1 MDTVNR
7 SVPLPPPL
15 PPSGLP
21 LPAPLP
27 EPDASRRLWWALP
40 LYTVAAIVVLGVLV
54 AAVVP
59 VQRWQ
64 QAPGS
69 ALPVAERLEVEG
81 AERFESDGTVLFVTA
96 TGQQMTLLSW
106 VFGALDGDVDE
117 LTYEERFGPRTPVEQ
132 RRLGFQAMFGSKQV
146 AEFVA
151 ARLLGL
157 PAEFIGGPAVVAE
170 VLCGADPAPTSGCRL
185 LEVGDTIVAIDG
197 VTTPV
202 LADVPTALEGRL
214 PGDEVTV
221 TVTPYQS
228 TTEEQ
233 LRITLTSPDDGTDRA
248 ILGFRPAD
256 TRRVELPYEIDIDT
270 NQIGGPSAGLAFTL
284 ALLDELSPGSLTGGA
299 LVAATGTIAQDGSV
313 GAVGAVRQ
321 KAVAVRQAGAEVFL
335 VPADTDPGE
344 LADIRRSLGES
355 LQVIEVATVIEALEV
370 LAARGGDLSPLDL
383 DGLGPSAD

>member
-1 MDTVNR
+1 
-7 SVPLPPPL
+7 
-15 PPSGLP
+15 
-21 LPAPLP
+21 
-27 EPDASRRLWWALP
+27 
-40 LYTVAAIVVLGVLV
+40 VAAIVVLGVLV

-321 KAVAVRQAGAEVFL
+321 KAVAVSQAGAEVFL

-344 LADIRRSLGES
+344 LADIRRSLGAS
-355 LQVIEVATVIEALEV
+355 LQVLEVATVIEALEV